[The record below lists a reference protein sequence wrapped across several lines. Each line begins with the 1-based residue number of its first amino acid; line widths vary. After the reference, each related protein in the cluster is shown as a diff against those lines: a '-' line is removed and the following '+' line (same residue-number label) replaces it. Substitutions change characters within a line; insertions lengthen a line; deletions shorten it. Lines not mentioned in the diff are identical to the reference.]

1 MSKESVVEKV
11 ADGLLDAIDEMKAEN
26 AALKA
31 KVAELTAHNSAS
43 TPFCDACL
51 EPDCLC
57 GLDETCAMI
66 RVYLKAKRRT

>member
-31 KVAELTAHNSAS
+31 KVAELTAHKTGS
-43 TPFCDACL
+43 PKF
-51 EPDCLC
+51 
-57 GLDETCAMI
+57 
-66 RVYLKAKRRT
+66 